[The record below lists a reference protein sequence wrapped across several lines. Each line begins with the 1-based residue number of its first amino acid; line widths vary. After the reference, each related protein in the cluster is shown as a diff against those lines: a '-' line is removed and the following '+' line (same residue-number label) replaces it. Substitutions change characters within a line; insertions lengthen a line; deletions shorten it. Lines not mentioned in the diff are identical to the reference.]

1 MFEDILAI
9 RLVEAGI
16 RSVDAAI
23 RAFGIVVGASF
34 GFRSRTSGDR
44 SVLGHGMRMIGGRSI
59 SRAISF
65 SVGLTL
71 A

>member
-9 RLVEAGI
+9 RLVGAGI
-16 RSVDAAI
+16 RSVDTAI
-23 RAFGIVVGASF
+23 EAFGIVVAAGF
-34 GFRSRTSGDR
+34 GSGSRTSGHR
-44 SVLGHGMRMIGGRSI
+44 SVLGHGMRIVDERSV